1 MRVLVTG
8 ATGYVGREVATAIAE
23 AGHGVRALVRPGSED
38 RLPAGVTAMS
48 GDVTDP
54 VSLMSAADGVDAIV
68 NLVAILNGSDAQFE
82 AVNTGGP
89 RNVVAAAERAG
100 VRRLL
105 HMSAA
110 GVNERNAPRTR
121 YWKTKLAGKQAVMES
136 ALDWT
141 VFEPS
146 FVFGKGGGAL
156 KTFEDLLRLPVVA
169 VIGDGRYRHQ
179 PVWIGDVA
187 RAYVVALERPE
198 TIGKRYELGGPQ
210 VFEFND
216 LLDDLARV
224 TGRAPRRKVHV
235 PVGLMKAQTAVLS
248 HFPPPLKVTR
258 EQIEMLIE
266 GTECDLSG
274 MREDL
279 RIEPASLVEAY
290 TK

>member
-1 MRVLVTG
+1 LKVLVTG
-8 ATGYVGREVATAIAE
+8 ATGYVGREVATAVAE
-23 AGHGVRALVRPGSED
+23 AGHDVSALARPGSEA
-38 RLPAGVTAMS
+38 RVPAGTTAVT

-54 VSLMSAADGVDAIV
+54 ASLADAVQGVDAV
-68 NLVAILNGSDAQFE
+68 ANLVAILDGTDEQFE
-82 AVNTGGP
+82 AVNAGGP
-89 RNVVAAAERAG
+89 RNVVAAAESAG
-100 VRRLL
+100 VRRVL

-110 GVNERNAPRTR
+110 GVTERNAPRTR
-121 YWKTKLAGKQAVMES
+121 YWRTKLAGKQAVMES
-136 ALDWT
+136 GLDWT

-156 KTFEDLLRLPVVA
+156 KTFEGLLRLPVVA

-187 RAYVVALERPE
+187 RAFVVALERPE
-198 TIGKRYELGGPQ
+198 TVGKRYELGGPQ
-210 VFEFND
+210 VFEFNE
-216 LLDDLARV
+216 LLDDLARI
-224 TGRAPRRKVHV
+224 TGRSPRRKIHV
-235 PVGLMKAQTAVLS
+235 PVGLMKAQSTVLR
-248 HFPPPLKVTR
+248 HFPPPLKVTP

-274 MREDL
+274 MRQDL

>member
-1 MRVLVTG
+1 VKVLVTG
-8 ATGYVGREVATAIAE
+8 ATGYIGREVAAAVAE
-23 AGHGVRALVRPGSED
+23 AGHETVGLARPGSESSV
-38 RLPAGVTAMS
+38 PAGVTPVS
-48 GDVTDP
+48 GDVTDLA
-54 VSLMSAADGVDAIV
+54 SLKAAVQGVDAII
-68 NLVAILNGSDAQFE
+68 NLVAILNGSDAEFE
-82 AVNTGGP
+82 AVNAAGP
-89 RNVVAAAERAG
+89 RNVVAAAESAG

-110 GVNERNAPRTR
+110 GVTERNAPRTR
-121 YWKTKLAGKQAVMES
+121 YWRTKLAGKQAVMES

-156 KTFEDLLRLPVVA
+156 KTFEGLLRAPVVA

-187 RAYVVALERPE
+187 RSYVVALERPE

-216 LLDDLARV
+216 LLDDLARI
-224 TGRAPRRKVHV
+224 TGRPPRRKIHV
-235 PVGLMKAQTAVLS
+235 PVGLMKAQATVLS

-266 GTECDLSG
+266 GTECDLTG

>member
-1 MRVLVTG
+1 MKVLVTG
-8 ATGYVGREVATAIAE
+8 ATGYVGREVAAAVAE
-23 AGHGVRALVRPGSED
+23 AGHETRGLVRPGSTSSV
-38 RLPAGVTAMS
+38 PAGVTPVS
-48 GDVTDP
+48 GDVTDLA
-54 VSLMSAADGVDAIV
+54 SLKGAVHGVDAIV
-68 NLVAILNGSDAQFE
+68 NLVAILDGSDAEFE
-82 AVNTGGP
+82 AVNAGGP
-89 RNVVAAAERAG
+89 RNVVAAAESAG

-110 GVNERNAPRTR
+110 GVTERNAPRTR
-121 YWKTKLAGKQAVMES
+121 YWRTKLAGKREVMES
-136 ALDWT
+136 SLDWT

-156 KTFEDLLRLPVVA
+156 KTFEGLLRPPVVA

-210 VFEFND
+210 VFEFNE
-216 LLDDLARV
+216 LLDDLARI
-224 TGRAPRRKVHV
+224 TGRPPRRKIHV
-235 PVGLMKAQTAVLS
+235 PVGLMKAQAAVLS

-266 GTECDLSG
+266 GTECDLTG

>member
-1 MRVLVTG
+1 MKVLVTG
-8 ATGYVGREVATAIAE
+8 ATGYIGREVAAAVAE
-23 AGHGVRALVRPGSED
+23 AGHETVGLARPGSESSV
-38 RLPAGVTAMS
+38 PAGVTPVS
-48 GDVTDP
+48 GDVTDLA
-54 VSLMSAADGVDAIV
+54 SLKAAVQGVDAII
-68 NLVAILNGSDAQFE
+68 NLVAILNGSDAEFE
-82 AVNTGGP
+82 AVNAAGP
-89 RNVVAAAERAG
+89 RNVVAAAESAG

-110 GVNERNAPRTR
+110 GVTERNAPRTR
-121 YWKTKLAGKQAVMES
+121 YWRTKLTGKQAVMES

-156 KTFEDLLRLPVVA
+156 KTFEGLLRAPVVA

-210 VFEFND
+210 VFEFD
-216 LLDDLARV
+216 ELLDDLARI
-224 TGRAPRRKVHV
+224 TGRPPRRKIHV
-235 PVGLMKAQTAVLS
+235 PVGLMKAQAAVLS

-266 GTECDLSG
+266 GTECDLTG

>member
-8 ATGYVGREVATAIAE
+8 ATGYVGREVSAAIAV
-23 AGHGVRALVRPGSED
+23 AGHETLGLVRPGSQSTVP
-38 RLPAGVTAMS
+38 PAVTPVS
-48 GDVTDP
+48 GDVTDIA
-54 VSLMSAADGVDAIV
+54 SLKAAVHGVDAIV
-68 NLVAILNGSDAQFE
+68 NLVAILDGSDAEFQ
-82 AVNTGGP
+82 AINAQGP
-89 RNVVAAAERAG
+89 ANLVDAAESAG

-110 GVNERNAPRTR
+110 GVTESNAPKTR
-121 YWKTKLAGKQAVMES
+121 YWRTKLAGKRAVMES
-136 ALDWT
+136 SLDWT

-156 KTFEDLLRLPVVA
+156 KTFEGLLRAPVVA

-198 TIGKRYELGGPQ
+198 TIGKPYARGGPQ
-210 VFEFND
+210 VFQFNE
-216 LLDDLARV
+216 LLDDLARI
-224 TGRAPRRKVHV
+224 TGRAPRRKIHV
-235 PVGLMKAQTAVLS
+235 PVGLMKAQAAVLS
-248 HFPPPLKVTR
+248 HLPPPLRVTR

>member
-1 MRVLVTG
+1 MKVLVTG
-8 ATGYVGREVATAIAE
+8 ATGYVGREVAVAVAE
-23 AGHGVRALVRPGSED
+23 AGHETRGLVRPGSTSAV
-38 RLPAGVTAMS
+38 PAGVTSVS
-48 GDVTDP
+48 GDVTDLA
-54 VSLMSAADGVDAIV
+54 SLKAAVQGVDAIV
-68 NLVAILNGSDAQFE
+68 NLVAILDGSDAEFE
-82 AVNTGGP
+82 AVNAGGP
-89 RNVVAAAERAG
+89 RNVVAAAESAG

-110 GVNERNAPRTR
+110 GVTERNAPRTR
-121 YWKTKLAGKQAVMES
+121 YWRTKLAGKREVMES
-136 ALDWT
+136 GLDWT

-156 KTFEDLLRLPVVA
+156 KTFEGLLRPPVVA

-210 VFEFND
+210 VFEFNE
-216 LLDDLARV
+216 LLDDLARI
-224 TGRAPRRKVHV
+224 TGRPPRRKIHV
-235 PVGLMKAQTAVLS
+235 PVGLMKAQAAVLS

-266 GTECDLSG
+266 GTECDLTG

>member
-1 MRVLVTG
+1 VKVLVTG
-8 ATGYVGREVATAIAE
+8 ATGYIGREVAAAVAE
-23 AGHGVRALVRPGSED
+23 AGHETVGLARPGSESSV
-38 RLPAGVTAMS
+38 PAGVTPVS
-48 GDVTDP
+48 GDVTDLA
-54 VSLMSAADGVDAIV
+54 SLKAAVQGVDAII
-68 NLVAILNGSDAQFE
+68 NLVAILNGSDAEFE
-82 AVNTGGP
+82 AVNAGGP
-89 RNVVAAAERAG
+89 RNVVAAAESAG

-110 GVNERNAPRTR
+110 GVTERNAPRTR
-121 YWKTKLAGKQAVMES
+121 YWRTKLAGKQAVMES

-156 KTFEDLLRLPVVA
+156 KTFEGLLRAPVVA

-187 RAYVVALERPE
+187 RSYVVALERPE

-216 LLDDLARV
+216 LLDDLARI
-224 TGRAPRRKVHV
+224 TGRPPRRKIHV
-235 PVGLMKAQTAVLS
+235 PVGLMKAQARVLS

-266 GTECDLSG
+266 GTECDLTG

>member
-1 MRVLVTG
+1 VKVLVTG
-8 ATGYVGREVATAIAE
+8 ATGYIGREVAAAVAE
-23 AGHGVRALVRPGSED
+23 AGHETVGLARPGSESSV
-38 RLPAGVTAMS
+38 PAGVTPVS
-48 GDVTDP
+48 GDVTDLA
-54 VSLMSAADGVDAIV
+54 SLKAAVQGVDAII
-68 NLVAILNGSDAQFE
+68 NLVAILNGSDAEFE
-82 AVNTGGP
+82 AVNAGGP
-89 RNVVAAAERAG
+89 RNVVAAAESAG

-110 GVNERNAPRTR
+110 GVTERNAPRTR
-121 YWKTKLAGKQAVMES
+121 YWRTKLTGKQAVMES

-156 KTFEDLLRLPVVA
+156 KTFEGLLRAPVVA

-187 RAYVVALERPE
+187 RSYVVALERPE

-216 LLDDLARV
+216 LLDDLARI
-224 TGRAPRRKVHV
+224 TGRPPRRKIHV
-235 PVGLMKAQTAVLS
+235 PVGLMMAQAAVLS

-266 GTECDLSG
+266 GTECDLTG